1 MIKLWQPQLRFFY
14 KLFLQCT
21 ASFINQTLQQLNL
34 LYFHQISSCE
44 RSSITSDIYHLN
56 KQETWQALHW
66 LAMIRT
72 FADTVKQVAH
82 IHVQGAS
89 QHTLQDPVTGLEQMS
104 HTESTDLLYDGGLYS
119 SRLHLGQDLLL
130 QHHLLLRLDDVLSS
144 IGSSDHL
151 QDLTC
156 TANRETLFR
165 AFKLCVNMHLMS
177 AWNGHRDRKKS
188 IGIDWIIQYGRCKL

>member
-1 MIKLWQPQLRFFY
+1 
-14 KLFLQCT
+14 
-21 ASFINQTLQQLNL
+21 
-34 LYFHQISSCE
+34 
-44 RSSITSDIYHLN
+44 
-56 KQETWQALHW
+56 
-66 LAMIRT
+66 MIRT
-72 FADTVKQVAH
+72 SADTVKQVAH

-104 HTESTDLLYDGGLYS
+104 HAESTDLLYDGGLYS

-156 TANRETLFR
+156 TAKRETLFK

-177 AWNGHRDRKKS
+177 AWNGHRERKKKK
-188 IGIDWIIQYGRCKL
+188 IIYIEIDWIIQCGPCKLNGILFNLRNRWIENLLAMCQLFFLPSPHTGLIRRDYEET